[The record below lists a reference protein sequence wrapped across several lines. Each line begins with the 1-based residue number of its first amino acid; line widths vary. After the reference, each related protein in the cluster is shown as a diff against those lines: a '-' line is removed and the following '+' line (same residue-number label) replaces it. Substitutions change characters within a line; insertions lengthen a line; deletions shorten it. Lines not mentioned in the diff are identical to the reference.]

1 MKLHELAPNKPK
13 KSRKRLG
20 QGNGSGHGTFSGR
33 GCGGQNSRAGGGVRL
48 GFEGGQSGLL
58 AKMPKQRGFRNP
70 NRIET
75 RPINLDTLEA
85 NYADEETVNIES
97 LSIKKL
103 IGNKDVSIKIL
114 GNGEITKKVKI
125 DGIPTSESA
134 KKAIEEAGGK
144 VNK

>member
-13 KSRKRLG
+13 KSRKRVG
-20 QGNGSGHGTFSGR
+20 QGNGSGNGTFSGR
-33 GCGGQNSRAGGGVRL
+33 GCNGQNARAGGGVRL

-58 AKMPKQRGFRNP
+58 AKMPKNRGFRNP

-85 NYADEETVNIES
+85 NYADGEVVNIDS
-97 LSIKKL
+97 LSQKKL

-114 GNGEITKKVKI
+114 ADGALTKKVEI
-125 DGIPTSESA
+125 TGIAVSGSA
-134 KKAIEEAGGK
+134 KKAIEKAGGK
-144 VNK
+144 VNE